1 MQPSCTDALG
11 LRISSVRHSLP
22 WPIRK
27 IFPDISKK
35 KKGICVKVFTT
46 SPKKPNSANRK
57 VARVQLTNGN
67 TVSCYIPGEGHR
79 LQKHSIVLVRG
90 GRVKDLPGVKYK
102 AVRGKFDFTGI
113 QSRRTSRSKYGTK
126 RIKD

>member
-1 MQPSCTDALG
+1 MNKNFKSP
-11 LRISSVRHSLP
+11 RIGKR
-22 WPIRK
+22 I
-27 IFPDISKK
+27 KK
-35 KKGICVKVFTT
+35 TKSPYLVKCPQKKGICVKVFTT

-90 GRVKDLPGVKYK
+90 GRTKDLPGVKYK

-126 RIKD
+126 RTKD

>member
-1 MQPSCTDALG
+1 MNRNVKSP
-11 LRISSVRHSLP
+11 RVNK
-22 WPIRK
+22 K
-27 IFPDISKK
+27 IKK
-35 KKGICVKVFTT
+35 VKAPYLTRCPQKKGICVKVFTT

-57 VARVQLTNGN
+57 VARVSLTNGN

-126 RIKD
+126 RADK

>member
-1 MQPSCTDALG
+1 MNKNFKSP
-11 LRISSVRHSLP
+11 RIGKR
-22 WPIRK
+22 IKK
-27 IFPDISKK
+27 IKSPYLVKCPQ

-90 GRVKDLPGVKYK
+90 GRTKDLPGVKYK

-126 RIKD
+126 RTKD

>member
-1 MQPSCTDALG
+1 MG
-11 LRISSVRHSLP
+11 
-22 WPIRK
+22 
-27 IFPDISKK
+27 KK
-35 KKGICVKVFTT
+35 VKKTKAPYLVKCPQKKGICVKVFTT

-90 GRVKDLPGVKYK
+90 GRTKDLPGVKYK